1 MVDVQSEVLLASF
14 GSGGIFISLLR
25 TSTQVLKL
33 SGTGTERGL
42 LVIGS
47 TVGCI
52 STVGPFS
59 ISNCSCVGITW
70 TIGSTNYINILF
82 IPLRKI
88 LSLSTHLLNLH
99 FISRLYLIWCSCT
112 FHCWAFH
119 DREFFVF
126 IMGSIFNLQI
136 IHLCSWGVEW
146 NVLSK
151 SVGL

>member
-1 MVDVQSEVLLASF
+1 MVDVHSEALLASF

-33 SGTGTERGL
+33 SGIGTECGL

-52 STVGPFS
+52 STVNPFS
-59 ISNCSCVGITW
+59 ISNCGCVGITW
-70 TIGSTNYINILF
+70 TKRSTNYMYINIPF
-82 IPLRKI
+82 IPLRKM
-88 LSLSTHLLNLH
+88 LSLSRHLLNLH
-99 FISRLYLIWCSCT
+99 FISSFYLIWCSCT

-119 DREFFVF
+119 HREFFVL
-126 IMGSIFNLQI
+126 GSIFNLQI

-151 SVGL
+151 SMSL